1 MKRSEVVALIE
12 GTIIK
17 CKIMVNPE
25 ELTDAD
31 LSEEIMRTIE
41 EVGMLPPDTGKGYNI
56 VTVNPTGTHDYG
68 ISKDNRWEK
77 E

>member
-17 CKIMVNPE
+17 CKVMVNPE

-31 LSEEIMRTIE
+31 LAEEVMRTIE
-41 EVGMLPPDTGKGYNI
+41 EIGIKPPYVERFYIGGLDCYQ
-56 VTVNPTGTHDYG
+56 
-68 ISKDNRWEK
+68 WES
-77 E
+77 EN